1 MTDSQTA
8 LSSAAIEDDGIYRA
22 VSRSAVAA
30 MVVCGLG
37 LLSFWLVPL
46 LILPAVAI
54 LLGFVSLGQFRR
66 YPDEL
71 TGKPIALV
79 SLLIGV
85 VTFVGAT
92 SLHIYTYYT
101 EVPDGYE
108 RISFSQLKS
117 PFIELDYPPE
127 TAMALNGKQVFM
139 KGYILPTSVTSG
151 SASRFVIVPDI
162 ATCCFGGQP
171 KLTHMVEVQL
181 TGEAIAKFRLK
192 QVRLAGTLRVDSR
205 IEPHATLQGTY
216 YQLKADIY
224 RP

>member
-1 MTDSQTA
+1 
-8 LSSAAIEDDGIYRA
+8 
-22 VSRSAVAA
+22 
-30 MVVCGLG
+30 MVLCVLG
-37 LLSFWLVPL
+37 LLAFWFVPL
-46 LILPAVAI
+46 LVLPVVAI
-54 LLGFVSLGQFRR
+54 VLGLVSLTQFRR
-66 YPDEL
+66 YPDEI
-71 TGKPIALV
+71 TGKPIAHLALV
-79 SLLIGV
+79 VGLTTL
-85 VTFVGAT
+85 VGAT
-92 SLHIYTYYT
+92 ALHIYTYCT

-117 PFIELDYPPE
+117 PYIEADYPPE
-127 TAMALNGKQVFM
+127 SAMALNGKQVFL

-151 SASRFVIVPDI
+151 TANRFVIVPDI

-181 TGEAIAKFRLK
+181 TGDAVAKFRLK
-192 QVRLAGTLRVDSR
+192 QVRLAGTLRVDSQ

>member
-1 MTDSQTA
+1 MTETQTA

-22 VSRSAVAA
+22 VSRSAVVAA
-30 MVVCGLG
+30 MVVGGLG
-37 LLSFWLVPL
+37 LLSFWFVPL

-54 LLGFVSLGQFRR
+54 LLAMASLGQFRR

-71 TGKPIALV
+71 TGKPIALL
-79 SLLIGV
+79 SLFIGAVTLI
-85 VTFVGAT
+85 GAT
-92 SLHIYTYYT
+92 SLHLYTYYT

-139 KGYILPTSVTSG
+139 KGYILPTSVTSA

-181 TGEAIAKFRLK
+181 TAKRSPSS
-192 QVRLAGTLRVDSR
+192 A
-205 IEPHATLQGTY
+205 
-216 YQLKADIY
+216 
-224 RP
+224 

>member
-37 LLSFWLVPL
+37 FLSFWFVPL
-46 LILPAVAI
+46 LILPAVAT

-71 TGKPIALV
+71 TGKPIALL
-79 SLLIGV
+79 SLLIAV
-85 VTFVGAT
+85 MTFVGAT

>member
-1 MTDSQTA
+1 MPDSQTA
-8 LSSAAIEDDGIYRA
+8 LSPAAIEDDGVYRA

-37 LLSFWLVPL
+37 LLSIWLVPL
-46 LILPAVAI
+46 LVLPAVAI
-54 LLGFVSLGQFRR
+54 LLSLVSLGQFRR

-71 TGKPIALV
+71 TGKPIALL
-79 SLLIGV
+79 SLLVSV
-85 VTFVGAT
+85 VTLVGAT
-92 SLHIYTYYT
+92 SLHVYTYYT

-127 TAMALNGKQVFM
+127 SAMALNGKQVFI

-181 TGEAIAKFRLK
+181 TGEAVAKFRLK
-192 QVRLAGTLRVDSR
+192 QVRLAGTLRVDNR